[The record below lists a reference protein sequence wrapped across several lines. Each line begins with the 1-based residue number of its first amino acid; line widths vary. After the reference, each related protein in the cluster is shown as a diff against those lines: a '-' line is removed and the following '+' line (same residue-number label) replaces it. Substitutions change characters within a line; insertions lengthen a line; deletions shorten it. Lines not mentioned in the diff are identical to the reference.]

1 MRHLKRASTVT
12 SILIAAGT
20 ALISSSSSFA
30 AEEFD
35 FTQCIHPKPGALN
48 SSGSSQFTIADT
60 EFAKNNG
67 LLGVTFAGDP
77 LNLSTDV
84 FNSVDLMGTQS
95 PDEELIGG
103 AINFTTGTAE
113 SRVSISAQRAFSQGD
128 GNARYLTLEFSAPA
142 AESGDTELTQL
153 GEFASDS
160 QAKFSLFQTFGGW
173 KITPLNSSR
182 VEKIQSEIFRNI
194 KASKSCDD
202 TCKDD
207 FDKIDSD
214 DIMLTSDCVSKFV
227 SKESKALQ
235 TEFNNQVERTASTFL
250 GGSASIGYKEFEF
263 KDLAADK
270 DVSED
275 KVPWSFEV
283 FAGRY
288 SADRETL
295 FRAGF
300 TYVEDYKASDKITLC
315 QASEQDAMGAQVCET
330 LTTSGPKDDQKDV
343 GFIEV
348 RKKIN
353 GSIVQAATVKL
364 SYDFDD
370 KETEVDIP
378 IYLLTDSEK
387 NLNGGIRLGWSES
400 DDIKFGVFVGST
412 FSLSGG

>member
-20 ALISSSSSFA
+20 ALTFSSPSFA

-48 SSGSSQFTIADT
+48 SSASSQFTIADT
-60 EFAKNNG
+60 EFSKNNG
-67 LLGVTFAGDP
+67 LLGSTFAGDP

-84 FNSVDLMGTQS
+84 FNSVELGS
-95 PDEELIGG
+95 ESSDEELIGG

-113 SRVSISAQRAFSQGD
+113 SRVSISGQRAFSQGN

-142 AESGDTELTQL
+142 AKTGDTELTQL
-153 GEFASDS
+153 GEFASDA
-160 QAKFSLFQTFGGW
+160 QVKFSFFQTFGGW
-173 KITPLNSSR
+173 KVTPLNSKR
-182 VEKIQSEIFRNI
+182 VTDIKTEVLNGIEEI
-194 KASKSCDD
+194 CG
-202 TCKDD
+202 
-207 FDKIDSD
+207 DKCPEAVKKGDANG
-214 DIMLTSDCVSKFV
+214 IMLSTDCVAKYAT
-227 SKESKALQ
+227 KKNEN
-235 TEFNNQVERTASTFL
+235 TEFFFNNQVERTASTFL

-275 KVPWSFEV
+275 KVPWSLEV

-295 FRAGF
+295 FRAGY

-315 QASEQDAMGAQVCET
+315 QASEQDAMGAQVCEN
-330 LTTSGPKDDQKDV
+330 LTTSGPEDDQKDV
-343 GFIEV
+343 GFIEM
-348 RKKIN
+348 RKKLN

-378 IYLLTDSEK
+378 IYLLTDGEK